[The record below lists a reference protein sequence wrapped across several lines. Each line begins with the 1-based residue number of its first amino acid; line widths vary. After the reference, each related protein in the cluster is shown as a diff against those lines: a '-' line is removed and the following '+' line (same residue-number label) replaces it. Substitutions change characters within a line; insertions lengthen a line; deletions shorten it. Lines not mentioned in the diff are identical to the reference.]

1 MNKLFVALLIAW
13 IFVFGLPGLSNAEMW
28 TSGDEYLN
36 VSKTVDPSA
45 ITPDGTAKVTLKVTW
60 AVEIIH
66 IPVPADVVLAIDSS
80 TSMEWND
87 PNSNRTK
94 ASKIFVDRMEEE
106 MKEGEGV
113 RYLVGLVS
121 WDDKLDFSES
131 LTSDFDYIKKRID
144 DVNHEG
150 YTNLNVGLSESIKLL
165 DSRKPNVTQAVV
177 FLTDGKQTKEAGPF
191 DRSIVEEAKKKGYK
205 IYTIGLG
212 TDIDEDLLKWIADET
227 GGEYRKAQD
236 SGVLIPIYE
245 EFAEKILT
253 TTTTKIRDIVITD
266 VLHNYLKVKNNTF
279 SVHPTKGPIQN
290 PDGTTTIEWEEIDPK
305 TGKWE
310 SSFDVMCDFSNL
322 PVDVNQTYRD
332 QTHRTNGISIVSYT
346 VEGISGKKQLPIP
359 SGELSIR
366 CPPEKSAILVPTS
379 IELSPPEPKV
389 GDNVTITARIKNQ
402 GEDDAD
408 AFDIKFYVN
417 DKIVGTE
424 RAKGG
429 LKAGEE
435 TRLSVVAR
443 ITEKG
448 ISIINVKVD
457 GGYSKSKEISIEEA
471 FTPQSTPAPTAE
483 VTPASTSKEPGFEAL
498 FAIAG
503 LLAVAYMVLRRKR
516 K

>member
-1 MNKLFVALLIAW
+1 MNKLFVTLLIAG

-36 VSKTVDPSA
+36 VSKSIDPNV

-60 AVEIIH
+60 PVEIIYV
-66 IPVPADVVLAIDSS
+66 PVPADVVLAVDSS
-80 TSMEWND
+80 TSMKWND

-121 WDDKLDFSES
+121 WDDRLDFSES
-131 LTSDFDYIKKRID
+131 LTNKFDYIKKRID
-144 DVNHEG
+144 GVNQEG

-191 DRSIVEEAKKKGYK
+191 DRSIIEEAKKKGYK

-212 TDIDEDLLKWIADET
+212 TDIDEGLLKWIADET
-227 GGEYRKAQD
+227 GGEYRYAEN
-236 SGVLIPIYE
+236 SSVLISIYE
-245 EFAEKILT
+245 EFAGKVLT

-266 VLHNYLKVKNNTF
+266 VLHNYLKIKTNTF
-279 SVHPTKGPIQN
+279 SVQPTKEPIQN
-290 PDGTTTIEWEEIDPK
+290 PDGTTTIEWNAIDPK
-305 TGKWE
+305 AGKWQ
-310 SSFDVMCDFSNL
+310 SSFEVMCDFSNL
-322 PVDVNQTYRD
+322 PMDVNQTYRD
-332 QTHRTNGISIVSYT
+332 QTHRTNNISFVTYT
-346 VEGISGKKQLPIP
+346 VEGIPGEKQLPIP
-359 SGELSIR
+359 GGELSIR

-379 IELSPPEPKV
+379 IELSPPKPKV
-389 GDNVTITARIKNQ
+389 GNNVTITAKIKNQ
-402 GEDDAD
+402 GENDAD
-408 AFDIKFYVN
+408 AFDVEFYVN
-417 DKIVGTE
+417 NKIAGTDH
-424 RAKGG
+424 AKGG

-435 TRLSVVAR
+435 TKSSVVAR
-443 ITEKG
+443 ITEKS

-457 GGYSKSKEISIEEA
+457 GGYSKSKEIPIEEA
-471 FTPQSTPAPTAE
+471 FTPQSTPAP
-483 VTPASTSKEPGFEAL
+483 VVSPTPPPKEPGFEAV

-503 LLAVAYMVLRRKR
+503 LLAVAYLMLRRGK
-516 K
+516 